1 MTAIKNFEY
10 NPMLKEMLINYCSRI
25 YEKNMILDDKHLI
38 DEYFILM
45 RNNELT
51 FLFEVEYM
59 INFLKNGDD
68 RG

>member
-1 MTAIKNFEY
+1 MTEIKNFEH

-25 YEKNMILDDKHLI
+25 YKKNMILDEHLI
-38 DEYFILM
+38 DEYFILVK
-45 RNNELT
+45 NNELNL
-51 FLFEVEYM
+51 LFEVEYM